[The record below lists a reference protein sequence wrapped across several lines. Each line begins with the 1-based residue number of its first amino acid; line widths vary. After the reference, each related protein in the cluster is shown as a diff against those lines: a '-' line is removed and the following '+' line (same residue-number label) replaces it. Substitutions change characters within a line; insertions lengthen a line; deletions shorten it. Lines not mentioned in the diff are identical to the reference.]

1 MDYIQEPIR
10 VTPSIDHRRVM
21 GSDLTQDPDI
31 LDFPTFLRNQMD

>member
-10 VTPSIDHRRVM
+10 VTPINRLLRVM

-31 LDFPTFLRNQMD
+31 LDFPKEFFKEI